1 MKQAKIVIKNADH
14 QTNRLSIRGGKMG
27 KGKEIW
33 SCQYWFNSE
42 KSVEQMD
49 LMLNLK
55 LANLIDC
62 GFIVFDEF
70 GEVIKA

>member
-1 MKQAKIVIKNADH
+1 MKQAKIVITHVDY
-14 QTNRLSIRGGKMG
+14 QTNRISIRNGKNG

-33 SCQYWFNSE
+33 SCKYWFNSE